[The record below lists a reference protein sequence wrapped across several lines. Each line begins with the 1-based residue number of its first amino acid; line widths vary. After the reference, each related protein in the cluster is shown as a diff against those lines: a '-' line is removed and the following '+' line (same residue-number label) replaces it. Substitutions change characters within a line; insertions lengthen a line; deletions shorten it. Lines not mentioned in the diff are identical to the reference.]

1 MKKSLLVSVIA
12 SLILV
17 VSASLVVAAQGADV
31 PKKKQTTLGLYMSAK
46 EAYDHMQAQ
55 GDKALFLDVRSHAE
69 VNFLG
74 MPTVADANI
83 PYMQLS
89 EWNAFDDK
97 KQSYVMDV
105 NSEFAT
111 QVERR
116 LQAKGLGKDDTIIVL
131 CRSGSRS
138 AKAADLLAKL
148 GYTRVYSVLEGY
160 EGDKAKEGPHAGQR
174 VVNGWRNQG
183 LPWTYKLERNK
194 MTQIASN

>member
-105 NSEFAT
+105 NSEFAN

>member
-17 VSASLVVAAQGADV
+17 VSASLAVAAQGADV

-55 GDKALFLDVRSHAE
+55 GDKTLFLDVRSHAE

-105 NSEFAT
+105 NSEFAN

>member
-105 NSEFAT
+105 NSEFAN

-183 LPWTYKLERNK
+183 LPWTYKLERSK